1 MPRRRIWTTGL
12 AASAFATIV
21 AVSGFAWLREQPLWA
36 QEIGQISDQEREL
49 VRSVYD
55 TRKKYQESLE
65 RLRSYYS
72 QISHEENTIWVEKEL
87 TGFHLNLKSPYIL
100 DMDLPATTLK
110 PTKNDTKAN
119 RMFREALDWLNRPGL
134 EREENTKRAEILLQ
148 RILHEQKESDKI
160 DEACYYL
167 GEIYSSRYFQMY
179 RRAVAYYERVFLYEP
194 DTNLDA
200 RLRAANIYE
209 RNLGNSQQAI
219 TLYQQILS
227 REIDPD
233 QTREARRRLDLL
245 TKR

>member
-1 MPRRRIWTTGL
+1 MPSRRIWIRMGL
-12 AASAFATIV
+12 AAVMLSAGWVFLSQSSLV
-21 AVSGFAWLREQPLWA
+21 ADELNS
-36 QEIGQISDQEREL
+36 ISDQEREL
-49 VRSVYD
+49 VRNVYD

-72 QISHEENTIWVEKEL
+72 QISHEENTVWVEKEL
-87 TGFHLNLKSPYIL
+87 TGYHLNLKSPYIL

-110 PTKNDTKAN
+110 PGKNDTKAN

-134 EREENTKRAEILLQ
+134 DREENTKRAEILLQ
-148 RILHEQKESDKI
+148 RILQEHKESDKI

-219 TLYQQILS
+219 SLYQQILS